1 MTLKSQ
7 LKTAFFTF
15 PASAEPK
22 RKKRRENS
30 IGSNASSAPLSVR
43 SPYPKMRIQPR
54 SWLSFMT
61 AYCRFTCQNAPCR
74 SQKQSK
80 SKCSNALALMTSV
93 RKVPCVRAT
102 SCKAA
107 NLVACSFEPTKK
119 DLMISKII
127 SRAACLRELASNPKS
142 FSNCP
147 DLHGG
152 VPELPEDRIC
162 TKPVVGKKRSARR
175 QFAVLV
181 T

>member
-7 LKTAFFTF
+7 SKTAFFTF

-22 RKKRRENS
+22 RKKRRKNS
-30 IGSNASSAPLSVR
+30 IGSNASSAPLSVH

-80 SKCSNALALMTSV
+80 SKCSNALTLTASV
-93 RKVPCVRAT
+93 RKIPRVSPQCAAT
-102 SCKAA
+102 
-107 NLVACSFEPTKK
+107 NVVACSFEPTKN